1 MFWYVGHKVPL
12 FSNITVLHSTMLCAH
27 QRLRYVLLRSSCGAK
42 SSPQLALI
50 GRLRFPYDSPFLQ
63 NVLSIAKEF
72 GVARAESAPYQ
83 QQNSKMCGHVQ
94 LAQFQRV
101 VVRHDP
107 SDVEMQIDRPSLP
120 AKPPIQGAQVYLK
133 PG

>member
-12 FSNITVLHSTMLCAH
+12 FSNITVLHSTMLFAH

-63 NVLSIAKEF
+63 SVLSIAKEF
-72 GVARAESAPYQ
+72 GVARAVSAPYQ
-83 QQNSKMCGHVQ
+83 QQNSRMYGHAQ
-94 LAQFQRV
+94 LAQFPPV
-101 VVRHDP
+101 VVPHDLYR
-107 SDVEMQIDRPSLP
+107 EEKQIDLPSLP
-120 AKPPIQGAQVYLK
+120 AMLPIPGAPV
-133 PG
+133 